1 MTQFSAVEG
10 GIVTLSGSVDDEVG
24 PTLSEDAICS
34 LSGREKQTGGEDE
47 EASSAASTLTAASGV
62 ECITGDGCAGR

>member
-34 LSGREKQTGGEDE
+34 LSGREKETGGE